1 MKRDLKGFIN
11 SYGTISN
18 QENDAP
24 INKNGYFKGNPYLI
38 EQFPA
43 FSKISPSNNLEIS
56 SEKKWF
62 RQTSNHHRLN
72 SCLEQINISSV
83 SNANANYI
91 GEYG

>member
-43 FSKISPSNNLEIS
+43 FSKISPLNNLETKIS
-56 SEKKWF
+56 SEKSGFDK
-62 RQTSNHHRLN
+62 L
-72 SCLEQINISSV
+72 QIIT
-83 SNANANYI
+83 
-91 GEYG
+91 G